1 MVRFNSEKLT
11 TRYRKQTAGD
21 LKSDN
26 LIFLY
31 ISCYSGSLLVV
42 NNISDSSPHELLPLV
57 PGVRGNGSLA
67 DPVLPNICL
76 TKCKKPGKDI
86 ILCLLNNN
94 ESACRFLL
102 SAIKKQAGALLLTKL
117 SLKTSVY

>member
-57 PGVRGNGSLA
+57 PGVRGNESLT
-67 DPVLPNICL
+67 VLPNICL
-76 TKCKKPGKDI
+76 TKCKKLGKDI
-86 ILCLLNNN
+86 ILCLFNNN